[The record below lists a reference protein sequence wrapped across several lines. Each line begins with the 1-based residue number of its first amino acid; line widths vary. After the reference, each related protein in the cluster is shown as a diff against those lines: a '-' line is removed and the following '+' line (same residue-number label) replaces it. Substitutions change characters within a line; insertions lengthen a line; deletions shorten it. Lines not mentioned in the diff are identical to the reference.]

1 MGGVDTVADTSQVAS
16 SNKDALSEGKGS
28 QLGAFLCWA
37 VVFADIGT
45 SVYYT
50 PGILFG
56 QVGVHAAIFVA
67 MTLIVFVLLT
77 IKYAEVAVRYKEGGG
92 VVTVA
97 TQAIHPFAGLLGG
110 MFILV
115 DYFLTA
121 AISGIS
127 GLIYLS
133 VVAPALKPVVLPATI
148 VALVILALLN
158 LIGVSASAK
167 ATAFVAS
174 IAAASQLA
182 VVVAVVVKF
191 GPGHILATIPKAFAG
206 PHFTPLMV
214 LTGYAGAFLAFS
226 GLESIA
232 QLAPT
237 MKEPR
242 RRVSRVAMGAVVA
255 TVALTSPLLT
265 LWSTTLLPAGS
276 SDPNQFVSLLG
287 GYSAGQILQSE
298 VAITGA
304 VLLVF
309 ASNTAIIG
317 SYHVFLALS
326 RMQFMPHFLEQR
338 NRWRGTPHW
347 AVLASMGIPLLVL
360 LAVRGNVGVLGDLYA
375 FGLLGAFTMTC
386 VSLDIVRWHV
396 RHPVPRDEKGGVTHT
411 ARTRGDQGKA
421 SRPLIHVS
429 GLTFVVGVITTVLV
443 TVAWVT
449 NLFAK
454 PMATLFGGTVTVI
467 GLLIAFTN
475 YRLQQRRGM
484 PAVFPLL
491 HQSGQPVFF
500 LSRARRMRPV
510 AVMALLPQHAE
521 RELALVHA
529 AGRAADG
536 EPVVFIQQG
545 RSSSRKRLPEIFE
558 VVDPYLDDRAA
569 QQSFGAVEHAAREGG
584 INRRYIYVPSN
595 LETDAV
601 AELWDALQPREILMG
616 AGDEHFMDGIPS
628 ETLEQSSARGD
639 EITHFQRKGD

>member
-1 MGGVDTVADTSQVAS
+1 VATTATSS
-16 SNKDALSEGKGS
+16 GKGDVPKKNTPAEGAGH
-28 QLGAFLCWA
+28 QLGPFLCWA

-56 QVGVHAAIFVA
+56 QVGVHAAIFVVL
-67 MTLIVFVLLT
+67 TLFVFVLLT
-77 IKYAEVAVRYKEGGG
+77 IKYAEVTVRYPAGGG

-133 VVAPALKPVVLPATI
+133 VVAPALKPIVLPATV

-167 ATAFVAS
+167 ATAVVAS

-182 VVVAVVVKF
+182 VVVAVVVSV
-191 GPGHILATIPKAFAG
+191 GPNHILSTIPKAFAG
-206 PHFTPLMV
+206 KHLTPLTL

-237 MKEPR
+237 MQEPR
-242 RRVSRVAMGAVVA
+242 RRVSRVTMGAVVA

-265 LWSTTLLPAGS
+265 LWSTTLLPAGK
-276 SDPNQFVSLLG
+276 SDPNQFISLLG
-287 GYSAGQILQSE
+287 GFSAGQILQSE

-326 RMQFMPHFLEQR
+326 RMQFLPRILEQR
-338 NRWRGTPHW
+338 NRWRDTPHW
-347 AVLASMGIPLLVL
+347 AILVSMGIPLLVL
-360 LAVRGNVGVLGDLYA
+360 LAVRGDVGVLGNLYA

-386 VSLDIVRWHV
+386 ISLDIVRWHE
-396 RHPVPRDEKGGVTHT
+396 RHPAPSDAKTADQHDAGSPEERDQK
-411 ARTRGDQGKA
+411 AKPLTRV
-421 SRPLIHVS
+421 SR
-429 GLTFVVGVITTVLV
+429 LTFVVGVLTTVLV
-443 TVAWVT
+443 TLAWVT

-454 PMATLFGGTVTVI
+454 PMATLFGTAVTIV
-467 GLLIAFTN
+467 GLLIAFTT
-475 YRLQQRRGM
+475 YKLQQRRGT
-484 PAVFPLL
+484 PAVFPLI
-491 HQSGQPVFF
+491 HYSGQPLFF

-510 AVMALLPQHAE
+510 AVMALLPRRPEQA
-521 RELALVHA
+521 RALVDA
-529 AGRAADG
+529 AADLAG
-536 EPVVFIQQG
+536 GHPVVFVQQG
-545 RSSSRKRLPEIFE
+545 TSTSNRRLPEIFE
-558 VVDPYLDDRAA
+558 VVDPYLNDRNA
-569 QQSFGAVEHAAREGG
+569 QQAFGAVEHEARQRG
-584 INRRYIYVPSN
+584 IDRRYVYVPAN
-595 LETDAV
+595 LATDAIT
-601 AELWDALQPREILMG
+601 ELWQALQPRDIVVPLT
-616 AGDEHFMDGIPS
+616 DKHLLSGIPS
-628 ETLEQSSARGD
+628 GKLERSADSQEAVAEYR
-639 EITHFQRKGD
+639 TWQ

>member
-1 MGGVDTVADTSQVAS
+1 MDGTSAASADSDS
-16 SNKDALSEGKGS
+16 SHQNAAEDGKGS
-28 QLGAFLCWA
+28 QLGGFLCWA

-56 QVGVHAAIFVA
+56 QVGVHAAIFVVL
-67 MTLIVFVLLT
+67 TLFVFVLLT
-77 IKYAEVAVRYKEGGG
+77 LKYAEVAVRYREGGG

-133 VVAPALKPVVLPATI
+133 VVAPGLKPVVLPATVI
-148 VALVILALLN
+148 ALVALALLN

-167 ATAFVAS
+167 VTAVVAS

-182 VVVAVVVKF
+182 VVAAVVIKI
-191 GPGHILATIPKAFAG
+191 GPQHIPATVPKAFAG
-206 PHFTPLMV
+206 PHFTPLTV

-237 MKEPR
+237 MRQPR
-242 RRVSRVAMGAVVA
+242 RRVSRLAMGAVVC

-265 LWSTTLLPAGS
+265 LWSTTLLPAGK

-287 GYSAGQILQSE
+287 GFSIGQLLQSE

-317 SYHVFLALS
+317 SYHVFLALT
-326 RMQFMPHFLEQR
+326 RMQFLPRFLEQR
-338 NRWRGTPHW
+338 NRWRNTPHW

-360 LAVRGNVGVLGDLYA
+360 LAVRGDVGVLGDLYA

-386 VSLDIVRWHV
+386 VSLDIIRWHE
-396 RHPVPRDEKGGVTHT
+396 RHPVPTSETYDLHDAALHGTTHRSKT
-411 ARTRGDQGKA
+411 KPVHAV
-421 SRPLIHVS
+421 SRLNFI
-429 GLTFVVGVITTVLV
+429 VGVVTTMLV
-443 TVAWVT
+443 SVAWLT

-454 PMATLFGGTVTVI
+454 PMATLFGGLVTLA
-467 GLLIAFTN
+467 GLSIAFIT
-475 YRLQQRRGM
+475 YTLGQRRGH

-491 HQSGQPVFF
+491 HYSGQSPFF
-500 LSRARRMRPV
+500 LSRARRMPTV
-510 AVMALLPQHAE
+510 SVLALLSQDSDE
-521 RELALVHA
+521 TEALVQA
-529 AGRAADG
+529 AASAAHG
-536 EPVVFIQQG
+536 QPVVFMHQG
-545 RSSSRKRLPEIFE
+545 QARAHAHLPQIFE
-558 VVDPYLDDRAA
+558 VVDPYLDDQGAQKSFAA
-569 QQSFGAVEHAAREGG
+569 AEHMARERK
-584 INRRYIYVPSN
+584 INRRYVYVPSN
-595 LETDAV
+595 HETDAI
-601 AELWDALQPREILMG
+601 AELWTALQPRDVLV
-616 AGDEHFMDGIPS
+616 AAVDEHYLEGIPPDK
-628 ETLEQSSARGD
+628 LERINASSHTVLHYRT
-639 EITHFQRKGD
+639 I